1 MTEYH
6 LPGYNFCGP
15 GTELVKRLARGDNPI
30 NDLDAGCLVHD
41 IVYADTKD
49 KDTRVKADHVLSRVA
64 EKIAIDSLGD
74 DDMQLYAEASI
85 VIAAMSTE
93 PGAWI

>member
-1 MTEYH
+1 VTEYH

-15 GTELVKRLARGDNPI
+15 GTELEKRLARGDRPI

-41 IVYADTKD
+41 IVYSDTKD

>member
-15 GTELVKRLARGDNPI
+15 GTELKKRLARGDKPI
-30 NDLDAGCLVHD
+30 NDLDAACMIHD
-41 IVYADTKD
+41 IAYADSD
-49 KDTRVKADHVLSRVA
+49 DRHTRVDADRVLQDKAL
-64 EKIAIDSLGD
+64 KIRNKAARNLRSKLF
-74 DDMQLYAEASI
+74 AEASI
-85 VIAAMSTE
+85 VAAAMETE